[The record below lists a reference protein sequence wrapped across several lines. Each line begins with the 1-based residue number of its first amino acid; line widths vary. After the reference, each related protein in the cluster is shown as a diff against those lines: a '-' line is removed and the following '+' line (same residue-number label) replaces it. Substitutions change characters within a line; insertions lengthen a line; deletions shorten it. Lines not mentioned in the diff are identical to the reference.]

1 MLSLDHSPLMATYP
15 LKPGVHARGLK
26 RLHILRLKPV
36 GNTILPL
43 IGVGKAEADR
53 ESLVAGIARTTGMVK
68 PAPGIL
74 RTLGECEKAG
84 IGEVLVVDEGEAVGT
99 AATKTLAP
107 DDLVARWNGN
117 WTFRPAC

>member
-1 MLSLDHSPLMATYP
+1 MMATYP
-15 LKPGVHARGLK
+15 LKPGVHARGLE
-26 RLHILRLKPV
+26 RLHTLRLKPV

-43 IGVGKAEADR
+43 IGVGRAEADR
-53 ESLVAGIARTTGMVK
+53 ENLVAGIARTTGMVN

-74 RTLGECEKAG
+74 RTPRECEKAG
-84 IGEVLVVDEGEAVGT
+84 IREVLVVEEGEAGGT

-117 WTFRPAC
+117 WMFRPAC